1 MRFAAA
7 ALMAGLVFLAGA
19 IYGFGSSSLGPPDF
33 PQAIRLSGTTGQVPS
48 AEVPAS
54 VPDAQVADAA
64 AGSPAPA
71 VAVGHD
77 VVPVHLAPVG
87 TPAAAA
93 SQNPGAG
100 SSGASSGP
108 ASSTQQVPAT
118 VVTIEPP
125 VVSTTF
131 SPVPASPSPS
141 PTPSPTA
148 KPSPSPSVK
157 PTPTPSPSPTPS
169 ASVTPTPS
177 PTPTPA
183 RRGLFRT
190 LFHLH

>member
-19 IYGFGSSSLGPPDF
+19 ISGFGSSSPGPPDL
-33 PQAIRLSGTTGQVPS
+33 PQAIRLSGTTAQVPS
-48 AEVPAS
+48 ADLPAA
-54 VPDAQVADAA
+54 VPDPQVASAA
-64 AGSPAPA
+64 VGSPEPA
-71 VAVGHD
+71 VAVAHS
-77 VVPVHLAPVG
+77 VVPVHLVPAG
-87 TPAAAA
+87 TPATAA
-93 SQNPGAG
+93 SQNRDAG

-118 VVTIEPP
+118 VVTVEPP

-148 KPSPSPSVK
+148 KPGPSPTAK

-177 PTPTPA
+177 PTPT
-183 RRGLFRT
+183 RRGMFRNF
-190 LFHLH
+190 LHLR